1 MRYIES
7 STESSLATPSFTRI
21 AGGIPTYL
29 TVLRSPK
36 KAFPPLYSQTK
47 LAKSYPHERAN
58 SSATLFSSALYPA
71 LPIFITQL
79 IQRQRYKLT
88 TNNTTKYTSPQPD
101 KLYEELRT
109 LPIGA
114 TKYEGL
120 KWKSIEYCCTHSKT
134 RSSRTSLWRQFLQ
147 RAYIQ
152 TQSHRCASALSLYP
166 LRSLRLLFLPYHR
179 SWENNGLLDQRRTT
193 SQAMGPSKTKAWHL

>member
-1 MRYIES
+1 MRYRES
-7 STESSLATPSFTRI
+7 STESSLATPSLTRI

-58 SSATLFSSALYPA
+58 SSATLFSSAVYPA
-71 LPIFITQL
+71 LPIFITQP

-88 TNNTTKYTSPQPD
+88 TNNGTMYTPRSIQPD

-109 LPIGA
+109 LTIGT
-114 TKYEGL
+114 TKYDEL
-120 KWKSIEYCCTHSKT
+120 KRKSIEYYAHF
-134 RSSRTSLWRQFLQ
+134 Q
-147 RAYIQ
+147 
-152 TQSHRCASALSLYP
+152 
-166 LRSLRLLFLPYHR
+166 
-179 SWENNGLLDQRRTT
+179 D
-193 SQAMGPSKTKAWHL
+193 